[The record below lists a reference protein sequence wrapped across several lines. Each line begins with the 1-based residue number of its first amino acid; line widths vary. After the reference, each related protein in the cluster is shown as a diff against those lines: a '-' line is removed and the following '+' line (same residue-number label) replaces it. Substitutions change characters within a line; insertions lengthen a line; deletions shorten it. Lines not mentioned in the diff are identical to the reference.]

1 MFPPSTTSPP
11 VSDAIRALRE
21 GRLVGLP
28 TETVYGLAADAT
40 NAAAVASVYAAKGR
54 PAFNPLISHVPD
66 AEAARCQ
73 GVFENRADAL
83 AKAFW
88 PGPLTLVVP
97 VSRATSVV
105 PLARAG
111 LDTIAL
117 RVPAHPIAR
126 AVIEGLGRP
135 VAAPSANRSGHV
147 SPTTAAHVSAD
158 LGDRVALVI
167 DGGPSVRGLESTVV
181 GLVDGTARLLR
192 PGAIERAAIEAL
204 TGPLGPA
211 TDGENRPLSPGLLAR
226 HYATRTPLRL
236 DAVDVR
242 PGEVVLAFGG
252 LPQGAGGLDL
262 SPSRDTVEAAANLYA
277 HLRALDALG
286 ATTIAVAPIPAEGLG
301 EAIRDRL
308 VRAARG

>member
-1 MFPPSTTSPP
+1 MPPLAPSP
-11 VSDAIRALRE
+11 SSLSAAIQALRE

-40 NAAAVASVYAAKGR
+40 NSAAVAAVYAAKGR
-54 PAFNPLISHVPD
+54 PAFNPLIAHVPD
-66 AEAARCQ
+66 VEAARNE
-73 GVFENRADAL
+73 GVFDHRADAL
-83 AKAFW
+83 AKALW
-88 PGPLTLVVP
+88 PGPLTLVLP
-97 VSRATSVV
+97 VRESASVI

-117 RVPAHPIAR
+117 RVPAHEIAR
-126 AVIEGLGRP
+126 AVLAGLGRP

-147 SPTTAAHVSAD
+147 SPTTAAHVIAD
-158 LGDRVALVI
+158 LGDRVALVL
-167 DGGPSVRGLESTVV
+167 DGGPSVGGLESTVV

-192 PGAIERAAIEAL
+192 PGAIPRAAIEAL
-204 TGPLGPA
+204 IGPLGAA
-211 TDGENRPLSPGLLAR
+211 TDHENRPMSPGLLAR

-242 PGEVVLAFGG
+242 PGEVVLGFGG
-252 LPQGAGGLDL
+252 LPPGAHGLDL
-262 SPSRDTVEAAANLYA
+262 SPSGDTVEAAANLYA

-286 ATTIAVAPIPAEGLG
+286 AAAIAVAPIPAEGLG

-308 VRAARG
+308 ERAARG